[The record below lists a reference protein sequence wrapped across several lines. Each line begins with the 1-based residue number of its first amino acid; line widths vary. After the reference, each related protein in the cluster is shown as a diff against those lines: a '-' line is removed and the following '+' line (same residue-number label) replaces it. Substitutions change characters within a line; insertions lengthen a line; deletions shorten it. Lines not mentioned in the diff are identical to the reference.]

1 MKFIQSLILAAA
13 AVVLTHHAH
22 AEGMEEICSR
32 ISLQDVKFKNYMNE
46 DSEFIPIYLD
56 TVNKAKVSQKV
67 KEGSRE
73 RIFWIYNRR
82 TLSDDSLQK
91 LSFIRCI
98 TGNM

>member
-1 MKFIQSLILAAA
+1 MKFVKSAALAT
-13 AVVLTHHAH
+13 VVLLALPVH

-46 DSEFIPIYLD
+46 DSGFIPIYLD
-56 TVNKAKVSQKV
+56 TINKAKVSQKV
-67 KEGSRE
+67 KDGSRE